1 MLFHLKFSV
10 IEKNCM
16 KMCTIMSFRKNTSHQ
31 IRRNYRCQTK
41 FLRNSKASFIKV
53 KSSFMKQCTICN
65 ALIDL
70 KVEIEHEH
78 HEECHPEEENVV
90 LKKA

>member
-1 MLFHLKFSV
+1 
-10 IEKNCM
+10 
-16 KMCTIMSFRKNTSHQ
+16 
-31 IRRNYRCQTK
+31 
-41 FLRNSKASFIKV
+41 
-53 KSSFMKQCTICN
+53 MKQCTICN

-78 HEECHPEEENVV
+78 YEECHPEEENVV

>member
-1 MLFHLKFSV
+1 
-10 IEKNCM
+10 
-16 KMCTIMSFRKNTSHQ
+16 
-31 IRRNYRCQTK
+31 
-41 FLRNSKASFIKV
+41 
-53 KSSFMKQCTICN
+53 MKQCTICN

-78 HEECHPEEENVV
+78 HEGCHPEEENVV